1 MSRVVSDSPVF
12 ESGHLVPIVTY
23 LLILGVLSGLTLIS
37 TGESPSPI
45 LGMAW
50 GVFLIL
56 VGFAALTVEGV
67 SPRSLLPPTRSLV
80 PVLGVLITFWA
91 LYNLVAYGLA
101 LFGVSGFD
109 IASSRVVAHPLPY
122 LAALGS
128 SLVFTAIPEE
138 LVFRAYLQSKAVAL
152 TEGNVRRAVAIGVA
166 VGAFLFAFFHLPRW
180 FLMSNHGIGPAL
192 AGHLLGLTLAGLAY
206 GLVYAVT
213 RNLWLVALFHAT
225 MNQPPFLL
233 TIQIP
238 SNLHLLVGIIEYAS
252 IILFVLVTAY
262 VTESAGISVTPA
274 RQEASQAS
282 D

>member
-1 MSRVVSDSPVF
+1 MSNMPSDSPVF
-12 ESGHLVPIVTY
+12 ESESLVPVVTY
-23 LLILGVLSGLTLIS
+23 LLILVVLSGLTLIS
-37 TGESPSPI
+37 TGESPSPL

-56 VGFAALTVEGV
+56 VGLAALTVEGV

-91 LYNLVAYGLA
+91 LYNLLAYGLA

-109 IASSRVVAHPLPY
+109 IASSRVVAHPFLY

-138 LVFRAYLQSKAVAL
+138 FVFRAYFQSKAVAL

-166 VGAFLFAFFHLPRW
+166 VGAVLFALFHLPRW
-180 FLMSNHGIGPAL
+180 FFMSNHGIGLAL
-192 AGHLLGLTLAGLAY
+192 ASHLLGLILAGLAY

-262 VTESAGISVTPA
+262 VTESDGISVTPA
-274 RQEASQAS
+274 RQEAPHAS